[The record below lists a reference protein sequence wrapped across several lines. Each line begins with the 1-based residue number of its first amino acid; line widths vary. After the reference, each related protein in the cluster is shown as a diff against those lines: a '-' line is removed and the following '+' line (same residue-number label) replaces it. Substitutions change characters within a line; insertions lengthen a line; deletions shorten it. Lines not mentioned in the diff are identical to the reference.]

1 MAILPSET
9 KAADKLENPEL
20 EKVRTLLKAHDE
32 AMTNKDLKGV
42 LATLAEKATIMG
54 TGPGEIWSGPEEIKV
69 AYEHFFEGYDKGQ
82 QKFDYQFKIGNLGT
96 NMGWLMASGEI
107 TGQKAGKA
115 FSFPLNVSLTVA
127 KTPQPLGAEQPV
139 FEGAIAHGADA
150 LDIGDQRRRACSST
164 PMWSP
169 CVCVRKT

>member
-1 MAILPSET
+1 MNRRSAIIAGLASVSTMAILPSET

-127 KTPQPLGAEQPV
+127 KTGSQWK
-139 FEGAIAHGADA
+139 IAAMHF
-150 LDIGDQRRRACSST
+150 ST
-164 PMWSP
+164 LTGPDP
-169 CVCVRKT
+169 TKK